1 MKTSLTSKFESDIKD
16 LKSAHEMTLQNQK
29 DELDAEITKL
39 KEQLA
44 SQQREHDTVV
54 TNLTEAHTT
63 ALRDKTTEHDAALAA
78 ADERL
83 AATRDEHRSRMEK
96 LQIELSET
104 VEKLKAEAVARETE
118 AREKH
123 EKQLLDM
130 QVKHAE
136 SKGALDTQ
144 VQAAR
149 EQEQKTKLWCDEQ
162 IKHVKTDTQKML
174 ASRELALNNQ
184 INLLQ
189 DKLRAAEESSK
200 QLQDQHRTE
209 RHRLE
214 AKCADRDDKVTHL
227 QETLTTVQTEL
238 TQTHAQLEA
247 TRGELATT
255 TDKLSKAQ
263 ASVTNLQHRCDEL
276 EADKHLAHRVS
287 RLAADDVSSE
297 LERAVQERHKLQ
309 SLLNDTK
316 HEFEKAMDEQRLEYE
331 ATIRQQAAELEALQ
345 ARGTFKK
352 ISPRKRSSKAS

>member
-130 QVKHAE
+130 QVCHCICGVCCACGYKFIH
-136 SKGALDTQ
+136 
-144 VQAAR
+144 
-149 EQEQKTKLWCDEQ
+149 C
-162 IKHVKTDTQKML
+162 H
-174 ASRELALNNQ
+174 
-184 INLLQ
+184 
-189 DKLRAAEESSK
+189 SSCPTSFI
-200 QLQDQHRTE
+200 QLVDF
-209 RHRLE
+209 
-214 AKCADRDDKVTHL
+214 
-227 QETLTTVQTEL
+227 
-238 TQTHAQLEA
+238 
-247 TRGELATT
+247 
-255 TDKLSKAQ
+255 
-263 ASVTNLQHRCDEL
+263 N
-276 EADKHLAHRVS
+276 VS
-287 RLAADDVSSE
+287 M
-297 LERAVQERHKLQ
+297 H
-309 SLLNDTK
+309 
-316 HEFEKAMDEQRLEYE
+316 
-331 ATIRQQAAELEALQ
+331 
-345 ARGTFKK
+345 
-352 ISPRKRSSKAS
+352 